1 MADDEPMRDG
11 LEEPTE
17 APAES
22 SIDEY
27 VPPSIEEA
35 IWKSSFF
42 RTACTLEMVTLS
54 ELAEV
59 DKLEKQVTKL
69 RKLLSDK
76 RLNDQE
82 YADRIRQLVDCE
94 VDQVDPIMDG
104 LKFARDLL
112 LRSVMGTMKELERQA
127 DTSLPFPVPSSLEV
141 EEFTSEDFRN
151 ACDIHGVTLATVA
164 ETERIVQETERLERL
179 LNHERIPQDEY
190 HRNVLSLTGHPPS
203 MLSKFIKERRKA
215 EATLISKI
223 RKIVKDKKKQAKM
236 EEEAKQNAIQKKEAF
251 LSKLKAQIDD
261 AIAKE
266 QAKADLTLMRKR
278 SRLEKLLI
286 QRGIEEQ
293 LAQVEHA
300 DAHIKPE
307 TKPRPG
313 STTGKTY
320 EYVSKGTAALE
331 RKKLFLDHRTKQ
343 SRAGKERGT
352 GARKIENDRRSPS
365 GEDGCSSAGVSL
377 GPVPLVPTSETRHN
391 LLAAVL
397 FDVLL
402 TREGAADGAADGNAR
417 EDLCGRAAEEREE
430 RPDGGAHGVGEREAK
445 GPAPVEDQRG

>member
-1 MADDEPMRDG
+1 MQLIVEMADDEPMRDG

-343 SRAGKERGT
+343 SRLNRVSSQDSEVGGVPSKVLAARERRE
-352 GARKIENDRRSPS
+352 ALAQERLKMIDAHHQEKMVAAQQVCPS
-365 GEDGCSSAGVSL
+365 GLCRSSPLQKRDTICWQQCCSMCS
-377 GPVPLVPTSETRHN
+377 
-391 LLAAVL
+391 
-397 FDVLL
+397 
-402 TREGAADGAADGNAR
+402 
-417 EDLCGRAAEEREE
+417 
-430 RPDGGAHGVGEREAK
+430 
-445 GPAPVEDQRG
+445 